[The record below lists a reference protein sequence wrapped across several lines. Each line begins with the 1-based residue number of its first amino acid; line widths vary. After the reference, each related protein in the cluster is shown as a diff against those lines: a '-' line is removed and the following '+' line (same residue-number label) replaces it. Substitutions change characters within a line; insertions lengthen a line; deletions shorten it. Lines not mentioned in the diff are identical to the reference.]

1 MGRRK
6 DIRLRVSFFRTADLH
21 RLAPDFP
28 FPYPQE
34 DSYAALCWV
43 YEHAEELGIDRN
55 RIGIGGDSAGGIYEK
70 AIRQIRGTVK
80 KILQGLAPCTLS
92 LREVL
97 VEYILLVVPI
107 TEHF

>member
-1 MGRRK
+1 M
-6 DIRLRVSFFRTADLH
+6 SFFRTADLH

-55 RIGIGGDSAGGIYEK
+55 RIGIGGDSAYGIYEK

-80 KILQGLAPCTLS
+80 KVLQGLAPCTLS

-97 VEYILLVVPI
+97 VEYILLVVSI